1 MPRHALIV
9 AAGFPMHAILR
20 GIDRVAIFFDEAD
33 YRVFLSRR
41 AELAEA
47 ESVRVHASVL
57 MPNHVHLLMAPA
69 TERGPSLLTKGL
81 GQRYVQYVNRTYHRT
96 GTLFEGRFR
105 SSVIEADR
113 YLFACQRSIEL
124 NPVRAPMVPDPG
136 DFPWSSYRRD
146 ALGAAD
152 PVLVPHSIY
161 RGYLFRVQST
171 LVPRASDGG
180 RSQTIRGN
188 HYA

>member
-1 MPRHALIV
+1 M
-9 AAGFPMHAILR
+9 
-20 GIDRVAIFFDEAD
+20 
-33 YRVFLSRR
+33 
-41 AELAEA
+41 
-47 ESVRVHASVL
+47 
-57 MPNHVHLLMAPA
+57 
-69 TERGPSLLTKGL
+69 
-81 GQRYVQYVNRTYHRT
+81 NRTYYRT

-105 SSVIEADR
+105 LSVIEADR
-113 YLFACQRSIEL
+113 YLFACQRYIEL
-124 NPVRAPMVPDPG
+124 NPVRARMVPDPG
-136 DFPWSSYRRD
+136 DFSWSSYRRD